1 MYLEPWG
8 GDDLPL
14 LTSLLGD
21 PEMTKHLGGPESPEK
36 MVERQLKYE
45 RLAET
50 GGGRMFKI
58 IDEETSEAAGS
69 VGYWDKTWND
79 EEVYETGWM
88 VLPAFQ
94 GRGIAIEAT
103 AQALVRAASDGKHQ
117 YVHAFPSVDNAPSNA
132 ICRRLG
138 FTLLGEHDFEY
149 PPGNTLRCN
158 DWRLDLHN

>member
-69 VGYWDKTWND
+69 VGYWDKTWTD

-94 GRGIAIEAT
+94 GRGIAI
-103 AQALVRAASDGKHQ
+103 
-117 YVHAFPSVDNAPSNA
+117 
-132 ICRRLG
+132 
-138 FTLLGEHDFEY
+138 
-149 PPGNTLRCN
+149 
-158 DWRLDLHN
+158 